1 MVRTPKI
8 CRVSSDRLRAVWA
21 EHCRCEFELRDVS
34 ATMDTMTDDPHLLNV
49 PTGRGGQGRAGV
61 QRFYTDEFIGTLP
74 DDVQVQSLGL
84 AVGLSRIAEEVVMT
98 FTHDRVMPWILDRI
112 EPTGRKVRIPQLAV
126 VGFRDDKVA
135 FEHIWWDQAS
145 VLAQVGVFDPEG
157 LPVVGSEQAK
167 ALFDFGDRGD

>member
-1 MVRTPKI
+1 
-8 CRVSSDRLRAVWA
+8 
-21 EHCRCEFELRDVS
+21 
-34 ATMDTMTDDPHLLNV
+34 MDTMIDNPHLLNV
-49 PTGRGGQGRAGV
+49 PTGRGGQGREGV

-84 AVGLSRIAEEVVMT
+84 AVGSSRIAEEVVMT

-112 EPTGRKVRIPQLAV
+112 EPTGREVRIPQLAV

-145 VLAQVGVFDPEG
+145 VLAQVGVLDPVD
-157 LPVVGSEQAK
+157 LPVVGSDQAK
-167 ALFDFGDRGD
+167 TLSDFGDRGD

>member
-1 MVRTPKI
+1 
-8 CRVSSDRLRAVWA
+8 
-21 EHCRCEFELRDVS
+21 
-34 ATMDTMTDDPHLLNV
+34 MDTMTDDPHLLNV

-145 VLAQVGVFDPEG
+145 VLAQVGVFDPAG